1 MSMVSGVVGGVDTHA
16 DVHVAA
22 AIDSNGGVL
31 GVESFPTDAAGY
43 EALTEWLV
51 GFGLVIRVGVEGTGS
66 YGVGL
71 QRHLHRQG
79 VEVVEVDRPNR
90 QARRRLGKSDP
101 VDAVSAARAA
111 LSGTATVTPKRRD
124 GAVEQIRVLL
134 IARRSARRQR
144 NQTLNQLRQVVI
156 TGPDEIR
163 ARFKDRPKA
172 GLVSEAARMRPRKG
186 NDPITYTTNVVIRGL
201 ARRIKDLNDEMH
213 TIDDALTGLIDA
225 TAPSLLDCYGVGVDT
240 AATLLVTA
248 GDNPD
253 RLHTERSWAHL
264 CGVTPVATGSGKTS
278 GRVRLNHGGDR
289 QANAALY
296 RIVLTRMSSDSET
309 RNYVR
314 RRRAEGLSTREIM
327 RCLKRYVARQT
338 FKHLPRAA

>member
-1 MSMVSGVVGGVDTHA
+1 MVSGVIGGVDTHA

-22 AIDSNGGVL
+22 ALDQNGAVL
-31 GVESFPTDAAGY
+31 GIESFRVNRAGY
-43 EALTEWLV
+43 RRLVEWLTS
-51 GFGLVIRVGVEGTGS
+51 FGPVIRVGVEGTGS

-71 QRHLHRQG
+71 ARHLHDAG

-90 QARRRLGKSDP
+90 QKRRRLGKSDP
-101 VDAVSAARAA
+101 IDAEAAARAA
-111 LSGTATVTPKRRD
+111 LSGEASVTPKRRD
-124 GAVEQIRVLL
+124 GTVEQIRVLM
-134 IARRSARRQR
+134 IARRSARMQR
-144 NQTLNQLRQVVI
+144 NQALNQLRQIVI
-156 TGPDEIR
+156 CGPDEVR
-163 ARFKDRPKA
+163 ARFKDRYKT
-172 GLVSEAARMRPRKG
+172 GLITEAAAMRPRKG
-186 NDPITYTTNVVIRGL
+186 SDPVTYTTHVVMRGL
-201 ARRIKDLNDEMH
+201 ARRIRDLDDEMR
-213 TIDDALTGLIDA
+213 TIDDALTELIA
-225 TAPSLLDCYGVGVDT
+225 ETAPSLLACYGVGVVT

-264 CGVTPVATGSGKTS
+264 CGVAPVPAGSGKTS
-278 GRVRLNHGGDR
+278 GRVRLSYGGNR
-289 QANAALY
+289 HANAALY
-296 RIVLTRMSSDSET
+296 QIVLTRMSSDPAT

>member
-1 MSMVSGVVGGVDTHA
+1 MSMVSGVIGGVDTHA

-22 AIDSNGGVL
+22 AIDTNGGVL
-31 GVESFPTDAAGY
+31 GIESFPTDTAGY
-43 EALTEWLV
+43 EALTRWLV
-51 GFGLVIRVGVEGTGS
+51 GSGPVLRIGVEGTGS

-71 QRHLHRQG
+71 SRHLHG
-79 VEVVEVDRPNR
+79 EGFEVVEVDRPNR
-90 QARRRLGKSDP
+90 QARYRLGKSDP

-111 LSGTATVTPKRRD
+111 LSGAASVTPKRRD
-124 GAVEQIRVLL
+124 GTVEQMRVLL

-156 TGPDEIR
+156 CGPDEIR

-172 GLVSEAARMRPRKG
+172 GLVSEAARMRPREG
-186 NDPITYTTNVVIRGL
+186 NDPVAFTTNTVIRSL
-201 ARRIKDLNDEMH
+201 ARRIRSLNDEMRS
-213 TIDDALTGLIDA
+213 IDRALKDLIGQ
-225 TAPSLLDCYGVGVDT
+225 TAPSLLDCYGIGVDT

-253 RLHTERSWAHL
+253 RLHSERSWAHL
-264 CGVTPVATGSGKTS
+264 CGASPIPTGSGKTS
-278 GRVRLNHGGDR
+278 GRVRLNRGGDR

-296 RIVLTRMSSDSET
+296 RIVLTRMSSDPET

-338 FKHLPRAA
+338 FKHLPRAS

>member
-1 MSMVSGVVGGVDTHA
+1 MSMVSGVIGGVDTHA

-22 AIDSNGGVL
+22 AIDENGGVL
-31 GVESFPTDAAGY
+31 GIESFPTNGAGY
-43 EALTEWLV
+43 ERLTRWLTS
-51 GFGLVIRVGVEGTGS
+51 FGPVVKVGVEGTGS

-71 QRHLHRQG
+71 ARHLHANG

-90 QARRRLGKSDP
+90 QTRRKLGKSDP
-101 VDAVSAARAA
+101 IDAEAAARAA
-111 LSGTATVTPKRRD
+111 LSGTASVTPKRRD
-124 GAVEQIRVLL
+124 GTVEQMRVLM
-134 IARRSARRQR
+134 IARRSARMQR
-144 NQTLNQLRQVVI
+144 SQTLNQLRQIVI
-156 TGPDEIR
+156 TGPDEVR
-163 ARFKDRPKA
+163 ARFKDRYKT
-172 GLVSEAARMRPRKG
+172 GLVSEAAALRPRKG
-186 NDPITYTTNVVIRGL
+186 SDPITYTTYVVIRSL
-201 ARRIKDLNDEMH
+201 ARRIKDLNDEMP
-213 TIDDALTGLIDA
+213 TIDHALEELIDQ
-225 TAPSLLDCYGVGVDT
+225 TAPSLLECYGVGAVT

-264 CGVTPVATGSGKTS
+264 CGVSPVPAGSGKTA

-289 QANAALY
+289 KANAALY
-296 RIVLTRMSSDSET
+296 QIVLTRMSSDDET

-338 FKHLPRAA
+338 FKHLPRVA

>member
-22 AIDSNGGVL
+22 ALDQNGGLL
-31 GVESFPTDAAGY
+31 GIESFSVDAAGY
-43 EALTEWLV
+43 RSLLSWLL
-51 GFGLVIRVGVEGTGS
+51 GFGPVVKVGVEGTGS

-71 QRHLHRQG
+71 ARHLHDAG

-90 QARRRLGKSDP
+90 QKRRKRGKSDP
-101 VDAVSAARAA
+101 IDAEAAARAA
-111 LSGTATVTPKRRD
+111 LSGEATTTPKWRD
-124 GAVEQIRVLL
+124 GAVEQIRVLM
-134 IARRSARRQR
+134 IAHRSARMQR
-144 NQTLNQLRQVVI
+144 NQTLNQLRQIVF
-156 TGPDEIR
+156 TGPDEVR
-163 ARFKDRPKA
+163 ARFKDRYKT
-172 GLVSEAARMRPRKG
+172 GLVSEAAAMRPRKG
-186 NDPITYTTNVVIRGL
+186 SDPVTYTTHVVMRGL
-201 ARRIKDLNDEMH
+201 ARRIRDLNDEMR
-213 TIDDALTGLIDA
+213 TIDQALTELIGA
-225 TAPSLLDCYGVGVDT
+225 TAPSLLECYGVGVVT

-253 RLHTERSWAHL
+253 RLHSERSWAHL
-264 CGVTPVATGSGKTS
+264 CGVSPVPTGSGKTS
-278 GRVRLNHGGDR
+278 GRVRLSHGGDR
-289 QANAALY
+289 HANAALY
-296 RIVLTRMSSDSET
+296 QIVLTRMSSDDET